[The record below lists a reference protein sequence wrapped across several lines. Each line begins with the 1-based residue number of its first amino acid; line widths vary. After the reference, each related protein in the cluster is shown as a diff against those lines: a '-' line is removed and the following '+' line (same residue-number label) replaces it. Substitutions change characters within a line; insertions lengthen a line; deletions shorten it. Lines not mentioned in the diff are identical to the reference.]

1 MELVDILSLSSFII
15 LTFVYCIKLKS
26 RMTFAIFNDD
36 KSLAELKKFEH
47 YSLAGYFALVI
58 ISQISL
64 NVMSMYFKCGG
75 DFIDSL
81 TNATSLTILPWSL
94 IFGVVII
101 TILIFPGFKSAF
113 SDVIG
118 YYWVSSSANKI
129 ITDLLISQEV
139 QPNID
144 ADSSLDTNAK
154 QQMQGAADAIIKIC
168 GNSAVLI
175 NQMTPRN
182 FDDFWKMLTPL
193 MKQQYKPVNGTI
205 SEDTKE
211 KQKQLFELVV
221 SKDNVGEAIWY
232 TYTGLLVTSIVQLNI
247 SSRSCTSSVKTMEAN
262 AEKYKE
268 QQAKAQEE
276 ISAVTSQV
284 YTI

>member
-75 DFIDSL
+75 NFIDSL

-101 TILIFPGFKSAF
+101 TIMIFPGFKSAF

-118 YYWVSSSANKI
+118 YFYISSKANE
-129 ITDLLISQEV
+129 LLNTLLVDKNIRMDNL
-139 QPNID
+139 QPSEKD
-144 ADSSLDTNAK
+144 KMKD
-154 QQMQGAADAIIKIC
+154 AADLVMKIY
-168 GNSAVLI
+168 GNTSILI
-175 NQMTPRN
+175 NQIVPSNYIQMWDQMRILRKPEYQ
-182 FDDFWKMLTPL
+182 DDNNEK
-193 MKQQYKPVNGTI
+193 
-205 SEDTKE
+205 TKALKE
-211 KQKQLFELVV
+211 QLFGLVV
-221 SKDNVGEAIWY
+221 SRENVGEAMWY
-232 TYTGLLVTSIVQLNI
+232 IYTGILIISLVKMNI
-247 SSRSCTSSVKTMEAN
+247 ETRGCSSNIDVMET
-262 AEKYKE
+262 KYKQFLSTE
-268 QQAKAQEE
+268 DDKNKQTKLG
-276 ISAVTSQV
+276 SKVV
-284 YTI
+284 YKE

>member
-118 YYWVSSSANKI
+118 YFYISSKANE
-129 ITDLLISQEV
+129 LLNTLLVDKNIRMDNL
-139 QPNID
+139 QPSEKD
-144 ADSSLDTNAK
+144 KMKD
-154 QQMQGAADAIIKIC
+154 AADLVMKIY
-168 GNSAVLI
+168 GNTSILI
-175 NQMTPRN
+175 NQIVPSNYIQMWDQMRILRKPEYQ
-182 FDDFWKMLTPL
+182 DDNNEK
-193 MKQQYKPVNGTI
+193 
-205 SEDTKE
+205 TKALKE
-211 KQKQLFELVV
+211 QLFGLVV
-221 SKDNVGEAIWY
+221 TRENVGEAMWY
-232 TYTGLLVTSIVQLNI
+232 IYTGILIISLVKMNI
-247 SSRSCTSSVKTMEAN
+247 ETRGCSSNIDVMET
-262 AEKYKE
+262 KYKQFLSTE
-268 QQAKAQEE
+268 DDKNKQTKLG
-276 ISAVTSQV
+276 SKVV
-284 YTI
+284 YKE

>member
-101 TILIFPGFKSAF
+101 TIMIFPGFKSAF

-118 YYWVSSSANKI
+118 YFYISSKANE
-129 ITDLLISQEV
+129 LLNTLLVDKNIRMDNL
-139 QPNID
+139 QPSEKD
-144 ADSSLDTNAK
+144 KMKD
-154 QQMQGAADAIIKIC
+154 AADLVMKIY
-168 GNSAVLI
+168 GNTSILI
-175 NQMTPRN
+175 NQIVPSNYIQMWDQMRILRKPEYQ
-182 FDDFWKMLTPL
+182 DDNNEK
-193 MKQQYKPVNGTI
+193 
-205 SEDTKE
+205 TKALKE
-211 KQKQLFELVV
+211 QLFGLVV
-221 SKDNVGEAIWY
+221 TRENVGEAMWY
-232 TYTGLLVTSIVQLNI
+232 IYTGILIISLVKMNI
-247 SSRSCTSSVKTMEAN
+247 ETRGCSSNIDVMET
-262 AEKYKE
+262 KYKQFLSTE
-268 QQAKAQEE
+268 DDKNKQTKLG
-276 ISAVTSQV
+276 SKVV
-284 YTI
+284 YKE

>member
-101 TILIFPGFKSAF
+101 TIMIFPGFKSAF

-118 YYWVSSSANKI
+118 YFYISSKANE
-129 ITDLLISQEV
+129 LLNTLLVDKNIRMDNL
-139 QPNID
+139 QPSEKD
-144 ADSSLDTNAK
+144 KMKD
-154 QQMQGAADAIIKIC
+154 AADLVMKIY
-168 GNSAVLI
+168 GNTSILI
-175 NQMTPRN
+175 NQIVPSNYIQMWDQMRILRKPEYQ
-182 FDDFWKMLTPL
+182 DDNNEK
-193 MKQQYKPVNGTI
+193 
-205 SEDTKE
+205 TKALKE
-211 KQKQLFELVV
+211 QLFGLVV
-221 SKDNVGEAIWY
+221 TRENVGEAMWY
-232 TYTGLLVTSIVQLNI
+232 IYTGILIISLVKMNI
-247 SSRSCTSSVKTMEAN
+247 ETRGCSSNIDVMET
-262 AEKYKE
+262 KYKQFLSKE
-268 QQAKAQEE
+268 DDKMKQTNLGSK
-276 ISAVTSQV
+276 VV
-284 YTI
+284 YKE

>member
-101 TILIFPGFKSAF
+101 TIMIFPGFKSAF

-118 YYWVSSSANKI
+118 YFYISSKANEVLN
-129 ITDLLISQEV
+129 TLLIDKNIRMDNL
-139 QPNID
+139 QPSEKD
-144 ADSSLDTNAK
+144 KMKD
-154 QQMQGAADAIIKIC
+154 AADLVMKIY
-168 GNSAVLI
+168 GNTSILI
-175 NQMTPRN
+175 NQIVPSNYIQMWDQMRILRKPEYQ
-182 FDDFWKMLTPL
+182 DDNNEK
-193 MKQQYKPVNGTI
+193 
-205 SEDTKE
+205 TKALKE
-211 KQKQLFELVV
+211 QLFGLVV
-221 SKDNVGEAIWY
+221 TRENVGEAMWY
-232 TYTGLLVTSIVQLNI
+232 IYTGILIISLVKMNI
-247 SSRSCTSSVKTMEAN
+247 ETRGCSSNIDVMET
-262 AEKYKE
+262 KYKQFLSKE
-268 QQAKAQEE
+268 DDKNKQTKLG
-276 ISAVTSQV
+276 SKVV
-284 YTI
+284 YKE

>member
-26 RMTFAIFNDD
+26 RMTFAIFNED
-36 KSLAELKKFEH
+36 KSLAELKKFEN

-118 YYWVSSSANKI
+118 YFYISSKANEVLN
-129 ITDLLISQEV
+129 TLLIDKNIRMDNL
-139 QPNID
+139 QPSEKD
-144 ADSSLDTNAK
+144 KMRD
-154 QQMQGAADAIIKIC
+154 AADLVMKIY
-168 GNSAVLI
+168 GNTSILI
-175 NQMTPRN
+175 NQIVPSNYIQMWDQMRILRKPEYQ
-182 FDDFWKMLTPL
+182 DDNNEK
-193 MKQQYKPVNGTI
+193 
-205 SEDTKE
+205 TKALKE
-211 KQKQLFELVV
+211 QLFGLVV
-221 SKDNVGEAIWY
+221 TRENVGEAMWY
-232 TYTGLLVTSIVQLNI
+232 IYTGILIISLVKMNI
-247 SSRSCTSSVKTMEAN
+247 ETRGCSSNIDVMET
-262 AEKYKE
+262 KYKQFLSTE
-268 QQAKAQEE
+268 DDKNKQTKLG
-276 ISAVTSQV
+276 SKVV
-284 YTI
+284 YKE

>member
-101 TILIFPGFKSAF
+101 TIMIFPGFKSAF

-118 YYWVSSSANKI
+118 YFYISSKANEVLN
-129 ITDLLISQEV
+129 TLLVDKNIRMDNL
-139 QPNID
+139 QPSEKD
-144 ADSSLDTNAK
+144 KMRD
-154 QQMQGAADAIIKIC
+154 AADLVMKIY
-168 GNSAVLI
+168 GNTSILI
-175 NQMTPRN
+175 NQIVPSNYIQMWDQMRILRKPEYQ
-182 FDDFWKMLTPL
+182 DDNNEK
-193 MKQQYKPVNGTI
+193 
-205 SEDTKE
+205 TKALKE
-211 KQKQLFELVV
+211 QLFGLVV
-221 SKDNVGEAIWY
+221 TRENVGEAMWY
-232 TYTGLLVTSIVQLNI
+232 IYTGILIISLVKMNI
-247 SSRSCTSSVKTMEAN
+247 ETRGCSSNIDVMET
-262 AEKYKE
+262 KYKQFLSKE
-268 QQAKAQEE
+268 DDKNKQTKLG
-276 ISAVTSQV
+276 SKVV
-284 YTI
+284 YKE

>member
-36 KSLAELKKFEH
+36 KSLTDMKRFEH

-101 TILIFPGFKSAF
+101 TIMMFPGFKSAF

-118 YYWVSSSANKI
+118 YFYISSKANEVLN
-129 ITDLLISQEV
+129 TLLVDKNIRMDNL
-139 QPNID
+139 QPSEKD
-144 ADSSLDTNAK
+144 KMRD
-154 QQMQGAADAIIKIC
+154 AADLVMKIY
-168 GNSAVLI
+168 GNTSILI
-175 NQMTPRN
+175 NQIVPSN
-182 FDDFWKMLTPL
+182 FIQLWDQMRILRKPEYQDDNNANTAAL
-193 MKQQYKPVNGTI
+193 
-205 SEDTKE
+205 KE
-211 KQKQLFELVV
+211 QLFGLVV
-221 SKDNVGEAIWY
+221 ARENVGEAMWY
-232 TYTGLLVTSIVQLNI
+232 IYTGFLIISLVKMNI
-247 SSRSCTSSVKTMEAN
+247 ETRGCSSNIDVMES
-262 AEKYKE
+262 KYKKFLSTE
-268 QQAKAQEE
+268 DDKIKQGELSSK
-276 ISAVTSQV
+276 VV
-284 YTI
+284 YKE

>member
-15 LTFVYCIKLKS
+15 LTFLYCIKLKS

-101 TILIFPGFKSAF
+101 TIMIFPGFKSAF

-118 YYWVSSSANKI
+118 YFYISSKANEVLN
-129 ITDLLISQEV
+129 TLLIDKNIRMDNL
-139 QPNID
+139 QPSEKD
-144 ADSSLDTNAK
+144 KMKD
-154 QQMQGAADAIIKIC
+154 AADLVMKIY
-168 GNSAVLI
+168 GNTSILI
-175 NQMTPRN
+175 NQIVPSNYIQMWDQMRILRKPEYQ
-182 FDDFWKMLTPL
+182 DDNNEK
-193 MKQQYKPVNGTI
+193 
-205 SEDTKE
+205 TKALKE
-211 KQKQLFELVV
+211 QLFGLVV
-221 SKDNVGEAIWY
+221 TRENVGEAMWY
-232 TYTGLLVTSIVQLNI
+232 IYTGILIISLVKMNI
-247 SSRSCTSSVKTMEAN
+247 ETRGCSSNIDVMET
-262 AEKYKE
+262 KYKQFLSKE
-268 QQAKAQEE
+268 DDKMKQTKLG
-276 ISAVTSQV
+276 SKVV
-284 YTI
+284 YKE

>member
-75 DFIDSL
+75 NFIDSL

-101 TILIFPGFKSAF
+101 TIMIFPGFKSAF

-118 YYWVSSSANKI
+118 YFYISSKANEVLN
-129 ITDLLISQEV
+129 TLLVDKNIRMDNL
-139 QPNID
+139 QPSEKD
-144 ADSSLDTNAK
+144 KMKD
-154 QQMQGAADAIIKIC
+154 AADLVMKIY
-168 GNSAVLI
+168 GNTSILI
-175 NQMTPRN
+175 NQIVPSNYIQMWDQMRILRKPEYQ
-182 FDDFWKMLTPL
+182 DDNNEK
-193 MKQQYKPVNGTI
+193 
-205 SEDTKE
+205 TKALKE
-211 KQKQLFELVV
+211 QLFGLVV
-221 SKDNVGEAIWY
+221 TRENVGEAMWY
-232 TYTGLLVTSIVQLNI
+232 IYTGILIISLVKMNI
-247 SSRSCTSSVKTMEAN
+247 ETRGCSSNIDVMET
-262 AEKYKE
+262 KYKQFLSTE
-268 QQAKAQEE
+268 DDKNKQTKLG
-276 ISAVTSQV
+276 SKVV
-284 YTI
+284 YKE

>member
-101 TILIFPGFKSAF
+101 TIMIFPGFKSAF

-118 YYWVSSSANKI
+118 YFYISSKANE
-129 ITDLLISQEV
+129 LLNTLLVDKNIRMDNL
-139 QPNID
+139 QPSEKD
-144 ADSSLDTNAK
+144 KMKD
-154 QQMQGAADAIIKIC
+154 AADLVMKIY
-168 GNSAVLI
+168 GNTSILI
-175 NQMTPRN
+175 NQIVPSNYIQMWDQMRILRKPEYQ
-182 FDDFWKMLTPL
+182 DDNNEK
-193 MKQQYKPVNGTI
+193 
-205 SEDTKE
+205 TKALKE
-211 KQKQLFELVV
+211 QLFGLVV
-221 SKDNVGEAIWY
+221 SRENVGEAMWY
-232 TYTGLLVTSIVQLNI
+232 IYTGILIISLVKMNI
-247 SSRSCTSSVKTMEAN
+247 ETRGCSSNIDVMET
-262 AEKYKE
+262 KYKQFLSKE
-268 QQAKAQEE
+268 DDKMKQTNLGSK
-276 ISAVTSQV
+276 VV
-284 YTI
+284 YKE

>member
-101 TILIFPGFKSAF
+101 TIMIFPGFKSAF

-118 YYWVSSSANKI
+118 YFYISSKANEVLN
-129 ITDLLISQEV
+129 TLLIDKNIRMDNL
-139 QPNID
+139 QPSEKD
-144 ADSSLDTNAK
+144 KMKD
-154 QQMQGAADAIIKIC
+154 AADLVMKIY
-168 GNSAVLI
+168 GNTSILI
-175 NQMTPRN
+175 NQIVPSNYIQMWDQMRILRKPEYQ
-182 FDDFWKMLTPL
+182 DDNNEK
-193 MKQQYKPVNGTI
+193 
-205 SEDTKE
+205 TKALKE
-211 KQKQLFELVV
+211 QLFGLVV
-221 SKDNVGEAIWY
+221 TRENGGEAMWY
-232 TYTGLLVTSIVQLNI
+232 IYTGILIISLVKMNI
-247 SSRSCTSSVKTMEAN
+247 ETRGCSSNIDVMET
-262 AEKYKE
+262 KYKQFLSKE
-268 QQAKAQEE
+268 DDKNKQTKLG
-276 ISAVTSQV
+276 SKVV
-284 YTI
+284 YKE

>member
-101 TILIFPGFKSAF
+101 TIMIFPGFKSAF

-118 YYWVSSSANKI
+118 YFYISSKANEVLN
-129 ITDLLISQEV
+129 TLLVDKNIRMDNL
-139 QPNID
+139 QPSD
-144 ADSSLDTNAK
+144 KDKMKD
-154 QQMQGAADAIIKIC
+154 AADLVMKIY
-168 GNSAVLI
+168 GNTSILI
-175 NQMTPRN
+175 NQIVPSNYIQMWDQMRILRKPEYQ
-182 FDDFWKMLTPL
+182 DDNNEK
-193 MKQQYKPVNGTI
+193 
-205 SEDTKE
+205 TKALKE
-211 KQKQLFELVV
+211 QLFGLVV
-221 SKDNVGEAIWY
+221 TRENVGEAMWY
-232 TYTGLLVTSIVQLNI
+232 IYTGILIISLVKMNI
-247 SSRSCTSSVKTMEAN
+247 ETRGCSSNIDVMET
-262 AEKYKE
+262 KYKQFLSKE
-268 QQAKAQEE
+268 DDKMKQNKLG
-276 ISAVTSQV
+276 SKVV
-284 YTI
+284 YKE

>member
-101 TILIFPGFKSAF
+101 TIMIFPGFKSAF

-118 YYWVSSSANKI
+118 YFYISSKANEVLN
-129 ITDLLISQEV
+129 TLLVDKNIRMDNL
-139 QPNID
+139 QPSEKD
-144 ADSSLDTNAK
+144 KMKD
-154 QQMQGAADAIIKIC
+154 AADLVMKIY
-168 GNSAVLI
+168 GNTSILI
-175 NQMTPRN
+175 NQIVPSNYIQMWDQMRILRKPEYQ
-182 FDDFWKMLTPL
+182 DDNNEK
-193 MKQQYKPVNGTI
+193 
-205 SEDTKE
+205 TKALKE
-211 KQKQLFELVV
+211 QLFGLVV
-221 SKDNVGEAIWY
+221 TRENVGEAMWY
-232 TYTGLLVTSIVQLNI
+232 IYTGILIISLVKMNI
-247 SSRSCTSSVKTMEAN
+247 ETRGCSSNIDVMET
-262 AEKYKE
+262 KYKQFLSKE
-268 QQAKAQEE
+268 DDKNKQTKLG
-276 ISAVTSQV
+276 SKVV
-284 YTI
+284 YKE

>member
-101 TILIFPGFKSAF
+101 TIMIFPGFKSAF

-118 YYWVSSSANKI
+118 YLYISSKANEVLN
-129 ITDLLISQEV
+129 TLLVDKNIRMDNL
-139 QPNID
+139 QPSEKD
-144 ADSSLDTNAK
+144 KMKD
-154 QQMQGAADAIIKIC
+154 AADLVMKIY
-168 GNSAVLI
+168 GNTSILI
-175 NQMTPRN
+175 NQIVPSNYIQMWDQMRILRKPEYQ
-182 FDDFWKMLTPL
+182 DDNNEK
-193 MKQQYKPVNGTI
+193 
-205 SEDTKE
+205 TKALKE
-211 KQKQLFELVV
+211 QLFGLVV
-221 SKDNVGEAIWY
+221 TRENVGEAMWY
-232 TYTGLLVTSIVQLNI
+232 IYTGILIISLVKMNI
-247 SSRSCTSSVKTMEAN
+247 ETRGCSSNIDVMET
-262 AEKYKE
+262 KYKQFLSKE
-268 QQAKAQEE
+268 DDKNKQTKLG
-276 ISAVTSQV
+276 SKVV
-284 YTI
+284 YKE

>member
-101 TILIFPGFKSAF
+101 TIMIFPGFKSAF

-118 YYWVSSSANKI
+118 YFYISSKANE
-129 ITDLLISQEV
+129 LLNTLLVDKNIRMDNL
-139 QPNID
+139 QPSEKD
-144 ADSSLDTNAK
+144 KMKD
-154 QQMQGAADAIIKIC
+154 AADLVMKIY
-168 GNSAVLI
+168 GNTSILI
-175 NQMTPRN
+175 NQIVPSNYIQMWDQMRILRKPEYQ
-182 FDDFWKMLTPL
+182 DDNNEK
-193 MKQQYKPVNGTI
+193 
-205 SEDTKE
+205 TKALKE
-211 KQKQLFELVV
+211 QLFGLVV
-221 SKDNVGEAIWY
+221 SRENVGEAMWY
-232 TYTGLLVTSIVQLNI
+232 IYTGILIISLVKMNI
-247 SSRSCTSSVKTMEAN
+247 ETRGCSSNIDVMET
-262 AEKYKE
+262 KYKQFLSTE
-268 QQAKAQEE
+268 DDKNKQTKLG
-276 ISAVTSQV
+276 SKVV
-284 YTI
+284 YKE

>member
-101 TILIFPGFKSAF
+101 TIMIFPGFKSAF

-118 YYWVSSSANKI
+118 YFYISSKANEVLN
-129 ITDLLISQEV
+129 TLLVDKNIRMDNL
-139 QPNID
+139 QPSEKD
-144 ADSSLDTNAK
+144 KMKD
-154 QQMQGAADAIIKIC
+154 AADLVMKIY
-168 GNSAVLI
+168 GNTSILI
-175 NQMTPRN
+175 NQIVPSNYIQMWDQMRILRKPEYQ
-182 FDDFWKMLTPL
+182 DDNNEK
-193 MKQQYKPVNGTI
+193 
-205 SEDTKE
+205 TKALKE
-211 KQKQLFELVV
+211 QLFGLVV
-221 SKDNVGEAIWY
+221 SRENVGEAMWY
-232 TYTGLLVTSIVQLNI
+232 IYTGILIISLVKMNI
-247 SSRSCTSSVKTMEAN
+247 ETRGCSSNIDVMET
-262 AEKYKE
+262 KYKQFLSKE
-268 QQAKAQEE
+268 DDKNKQTKLG
-276 ISAVTSQV
+276 SKVV
-284 YTI
+284 YKE

>member
-101 TILIFPGFKSAF
+101 TIMIFPGFKSAF

-118 YYWVSSSANKI
+118 YFYISSKANEVLN
-129 ITDLLISQEV
+129 TLLVDKNIRMDNL
-139 QPNID
+139 QPSEKD
-144 ADSSLDTNAK
+144 KMKD
-154 QQMQGAADAIIKIC
+154 AADLVMKIY
-168 GNSAVLI
+168 GNTSILI
-175 NQMTPRN
+175 NQIVPSNYIQMWDQMRILRKPEYQ
-182 FDDFWKMLTPL
+182 DDNNEK
-193 MKQQYKPVNGTI
+193 
-205 SEDTKE
+205 TKALKE
-211 KQKQLFELVV
+211 QLFGLVV
-221 SKDNVGEAIWY
+221 SRENVGEAMWY
-232 TYTGLLVTSIVQLNI
+232 IYTGILIISLVKMNI
-247 SSRSCTSSVKTMEAN
+247 ETRGCSSNIDVMET
-262 AEKYKE
+262 KYKQFLSKE
-268 QQAKAQEE
+268 DDKMKQTKLG
-276 ISAVTSQV
+276 SKVV
-284 YTI
+284 YKE

>member
-101 TILIFPGFKSAF
+101 TIMIFPGFKSAF

-118 YYWVSSSANKI
+118 YFYISSKANEVLN
-129 ITDLLISQEV
+129 TLLVDKNIRMDNL
-139 QPNID
+139 QPSEKD
-144 ADSSLDTNAK
+144 KMKD
-154 QQMQGAADAIIKIC
+154 AADLVMKIY
-168 GNSAVLI
+168 GNTSILI
-175 NQMTPRN
+175 NQIVPSNYIQMWDQMRILRKPEYQ
-182 FDDFWKMLTPL
+182 DDNNEK
-193 MKQQYKPVNGTI
+193 
-205 SEDTKE
+205 TKALKE
-211 KQKQLFELVV
+211 QLFGLVV
-221 SKDNVGEAIWY
+221 TRENVGEAMWY
-232 TYTGLLVTSIVQLNI
+232 IYTGILIISLVKMNI
-247 SSRSCTSSVKTMEAN
+247 ETRGCSSNIDVMET
-262 AEKYKE
+262 KYKQFLSTE
-268 QQAKAQEE
+268 DDKNKQTKLG
-276 ISAVTSQV
+276 SKVV
-284 YTI
+284 YKE

>member
-101 TILIFPGFKSAF
+101 TIMMFPGFKSAF

-118 YYWVSSSANKI
+118 YFYISSKANEVLN
-129 ITDLLISQEV
+129 TLLVDKNIRMDNL
-139 QPNID
+139 QPSEKD
-144 ADSSLDTNAK
+144 KMKD
-154 QQMQGAADAIIKIC
+154 AADLVMKIY
-168 GNSAVLI
+168 GNTSILI
-175 NQMTPRN
+175 NQIVPSN
-182 FDDFWKMLTPL
+182 F
-193 MKQQYKPVNGTI
+193 
-205 SEDTKE
+205 
-211 KQKQLFELVV
+211 KQLWDQMRILRKPEYQDDNNEKTKALKEQLFGLVV
-221 SKDNVGEAIWY
+221 TRENVGEAMWY
-232 TYTGLLVTSIVQLNI
+232 IYTGILIISLVKMNI
-247 SSRSCTSSVKTMEAN
+247 ETRGCSSNIDVMET
-262 AEKYKE
+262 KYKQFLSKE
-268 QQAKAQEE
+268 DEKTKQNKLESK
-276 ISAVTSQV
+276 IV
-284 YTI
+284 YKE

>member
-75 DFIDSL
+75 NFFDSL
-81 TNATSLTILPWSL
+81 INATSLTILPWSL

-101 TILIFPGFKSAF
+101 TIMMFPGFKSAF

-118 YYWVSSSANKI
+118 YFYISSKANEVLNTMLVDKNIRMDNLQPSEKDKMKDAADLVMKI
-129 ITDLLISQEV
+129 YGNTSILINQIVPSNFKQLWDQMRILRKPEY
-139 QPNID
+139 QD
-144 ADSSLDTNAK
+144 DTNANT
-154 QQMQGAADAIIKIC
+154 AA
-168 GNSAVLI
+168 L
-175 NQMTPRN
+175 
-182 FDDFWKMLTPL
+182 
-193 MKQQYKPVNGTI
+193 
-205 SEDTKE
+205 KE
-211 KQKQLFELVV
+211 QLFGLVV
-221 SKDNVGEAIWY
+221 TRENVGEAMWY
-232 TYTGLLVTSIVQLNI
+232 IYTGILIISLVKMNI
-247 SSRSCTSSVKTMEAN
+247 ETRGCSSNIDVMET
-262 AEKYKE
+262 KYKQFLSKE
-268 QQAKAQEE
+268 DEKTKQNKLESK
-276 ISAVTSQV
+276 IV
-284 YTI
+284 YKE

>member
-26 RMTFAIFNDD
+26 RMTFAIFNED
-36 KSLAELKKFEH
+36 KSLAELKKFEN

-118 YYWVSSSANKI
+118 YFYISSKANE
-129 ITDLLISQEV
+129 LLNTLLVDKNIRMDNL
-139 QPNID
+139 QPSEKD
-144 ADSSLDTNAK
+144 KMRD
-154 QQMQGAADAIIKIC
+154 AADLVMKIY
-168 GNSAVLI
+168 GNTSILI
-175 NQMTPRN
+175 NQIVPSNYIQMWDQMRILRKPEYQ
-182 FDDFWKMLTPL
+182 DDNNEK
-193 MKQQYKPVNGTI
+193 
-205 SEDTKE
+205 TKALKE
-211 KQKQLFELVV
+211 QLFGLVV
-221 SKDNVGEAIWY
+221 TRENVGEAMWY
-232 TYTGLLVTSIVQLNI
+232 IYTGILIISLVKMNI
-247 SSRSCTSSVKTMEAN
+247 ETRGCSSNIDVMET
-262 AEKYKE
+262 KYKQFLSTE
-268 QQAKAQEE
+268 DDKNKQTKLG
-276 ISAVTSQV
+276 SKVV
-284 YTI
+284 YKE

>member
-118 YYWVSSSANKI
+118 YFYISSKANE
-129 ITDLLISQEV
+129 LLNTLLVDKNIRMDNL
-139 QPNID
+139 QPSEKD
-144 ADSSLDTNAK
+144 KMKD
-154 QQMQGAADAIIKIC
+154 AADLVMKIY
-168 GNSAVLI
+168 GNTSILI
-175 NQMTPRN
+175 NQIVPSNYIQMWDQMRILRKPEYQ
-182 FDDFWKMLTPL
+182 DDNNEK
-193 MKQQYKPVNGTI
+193 
-205 SEDTKE
+205 TKALKE
-211 KQKQLFELVV
+211 QLFGLVV
-221 SKDNVGEAIWY
+221 TRENVGEAMWY
-232 TYTGLLVTSIVQLNI
+232 IYTGILIISLVKMNI
-247 SSRSCTSSVKTMEAN
+247 ETRGCSSNIDVMET
-262 AEKYKE
+262 KYKQFLSKE
-268 QQAKAQEE
+268 DDKNKQTKLG
-276 ISAVTSQV
+276 SKVV
-284 YTI
+284 YKE

>member
-101 TILIFPGFKSAF
+101 TIMIFPGFKSAF

-118 YYWVSSSANKI
+118 YFYISSKANEVLN
-129 ITDLLISQEV
+129 TLLVDKNIRMDNL
-139 QPNID
+139 QPSEKD
-144 ADSSLDTNAK
+144 KMKD
-154 QQMQGAADAIIKIC
+154 AADLVMKIY
-168 GNSAVLI
+168 GNTSILI
-175 NQMTPRN
+175 NQIVPSNYIQMWDQMRILRKPEYQ
-182 FDDFWKMLTPL
+182 DDNNEK
-193 MKQQYKPVNGTI
+193 
-205 SEDTKE
+205 TKALKE
-211 KQKQLFELVV
+211 QLFGLVV
-221 SKDNVGEAIWY
+221 SRENVGEAMWY
-232 TYTGLLVTSIVQLNI
+232 IYTGILIISLVKMNI
-247 SSRSCTSSVKTMEAN
+247 ETRGCSSNIDVMET
-262 AEKYKE
+262 KYKQFLSTE
-268 QQAKAQEE
+268 DDKNKQTKLG
-276 ISAVTSQV
+276 SKVV
-284 YTI
+284 YKE

>member
-101 TILIFPGFKSAF
+101 TIMIFPGFKSAF

-118 YYWVSSSANKI
+118 YFYISSKANE
-129 ITDLLISQEV
+129 LLNTLLVDKNIRMDNL
-139 QPNID
+139 QPSEKD
-144 ADSSLDTNAK
+144 KMKD
-154 QQMQGAADAIIKIC
+154 AADLVMKIY
-168 GNSAVLI
+168 GNTSILI
-175 NQMTPRN
+175 NQIVPSNYIQMWDQMRILRKPEYQ
-182 FDDFWKMLTPL
+182 DDNNEK
-193 MKQQYKPVNGTI
+193 
-205 SEDTKE
+205 TKALKE
-211 KQKQLFELVV
+211 QLFGLVV
-221 SKDNVGEAIWY
+221 SRENVGEAMWY
-232 TYTGLLVTSIVQLNI
+232 IYTGILIISLVKMNI
-247 SSRSCTSSVKTMEAN
+247 ETRGCSSNIDVMET
-262 AEKYKE
+262 KYKQFLSTE
-268 QQAKAQEE
+268 DDKNKQTKLGSKVLYKE
-276 ISAVTSQV
+276 
-284 YTI
+284 